1 MPKDGSK
8 TFWLTFA
15 THCACLNA
23 ALGLPPLSYRSWRL
37 PSAPN
42 TAMFGLLD
50 AWLIRPLAFK
60 DSTRLVIVLGSEL
73 KRPNEPAIA
82 ALYRDYLA
90 WKNQSRSFTDLAG
103 MFWRTYLVTGNG
115 QPEETS
121 GMVVTA
127 DLFSTL
133 GVAPEL
139 GRTFRHEDLNGPPLV
154 VLSHAFWQRRYGGS
168 APAVGSYITL
178 NSQPHLIIGVMPATF
193 DLRMLEQP
201 KGNEGIWTLLQPGEQ
216 NYGPNSFGPIA
227 AVGHLKPGITA
238 EAAQAEL
245 TALQQRVESSMPN
258 GLKGF
263 GASVTHL
270 KADNTR
276 AVLAMLLT
284 LTIAVVLV
292 LLIACTNIGTL
303 RMGQALNRARELSVR
318 AALGSSRC

>member
-1 MPKDGSK
+1 
-8 TFWLTFA
+8 
-15 THCACLNA
+15 
-23 ALGLPPLSYRSWRL
+23 
-37 PSAPN
+37 
-42 TAMFGLLD
+42 MFGLLD

-276 AVLAMLLT
+276 AVRPTLLT